1 MFLAFAAVIAC
12 GIDGIK
18 RGLKLPPP
26 VEKDPVDLDENTKHA
41 RHVTLLTQSFQDRK
55 GYLSGQHEKAFDVGK
70 PIRDLIGMRALE
82 NYISVQEQ
90 DHEIFSQMT
99 FEQEVKTIIHKY

>member
-26 VEKDPVDLDENTKHA
+26 VDKDPVDLDENTKHA
-41 RHVTLLTQSFQDRK
+41 RHVTLLT
-55 GYLSGQHEKAFDVGK
+55 
-70 PIRDLIGMRALE
+70 
-82 NYISVQEQ
+82 
-90 DHEIFSQMT
+90 
-99 FEQEVKTIIHKY
+99 